1 MATEQELKDILG
13 KAQGPVLAVLKEVQR
28 EVVGKDGAILRILL
42 AMLAQGHVLLED
54 IPGVGKTTLAMAFSR
69 ALGLSYKRMQFNP
82 DVMPSDITGF
92 SIYDQKTG
100 SFRYQEGA
108 VLCNLF
114 LADEINRAGSRTQA
128 ALLEAMEEGAVTV
141 DGITRPIPQ
150 PFALIATQ
158 NPTGSAGTQ
167 LLPDSQLDRFMLR
180 FSLGYPSHD
189 AEVELL
195 RRKNEGNIQR
205 AEQVMDAAAL
215 QQAQKQVREVFISQ
229 EVYDYIV
236 RLVGATRTYPG
247 LRQGASPRA
256 SIALVRLAQATAFL
270 QGRDYV
276 APKDAAL
283 LFQEAVGHRLLLT
296 PAGESR
302 GLTAQGVLEDILQKT
317 PRPRLR

>member
-1 MATEQELKDILG
+1 MATEQELKEILG
-13 KAQGPVLAVLKEVQR
+13 KAQGEALAVLRQVQR
-28 EVVGKDGAILRILL
+28 EVVGKDGATLRILL
-42 AMLAQGHVLLED
+42 AMLARGHVLLED

-141 DGITRPIPQ
+141 DGVTRPIPQ
-150 PFALIATQ
+150 PFAVIATQ

-180 FSLGYPSHD
+180 FSLGYPSHE

-205 AEQVMDAAAL
+205 AQQVMDAAAL
-215 QQAQKQVREVFISQ
+215 QQAQKQVREVFISP

-247 LRQGASPRA
+247 VRQGASPRA
-256 SIALVRLAQATAFL
+256 SIALTYLAQAAAFL

-276 APKDAAL
+276 VPKDAAL
-283 LFQEAVGHRLLLT
+283 LFQEAVAHRLLLT
-296 PAGESR
+296 SAGEAR
-302 GLTAQGVLEDILQKT
+302 GLTASGVLEDILQKT